1 MYKTSLIASL
11 TARTIL
17 CHPVLDSSKNQLLGV
32 IQMVNKK
39 KSNPL
44 VLRGACAKKG
54 YQSSFESFSSS
65 DEEILGKCC
74 AEVSKS
80 LQEIFAHR
88 RKQSD
93 DQSKVVVADKEGT
106 VSSPHKLMCADK
118 PYSIGEARDDT
129 SSVEQS
135 TETPDPPSRR
145 RTSRRSSVGQLTH
158 FVKRN
163 SMTNDK
169 AEDDGDIQS
178 ATHSKGITEAVK
190 KFQFRSQDSERLKQR
205 EKERRLRD
213 PEYLLAQSKR
223 KRMTGYGGYSSPQRN
238 MVNRDTSLN

>member
-1 MYKTSLIASL
+1 
-11 TARTIL
+11 
-17 CHPVLDSSKNQLLGV
+17 
-32 IQMVNKK
+32 MVNKK

-93 DQSKVVVADKEGT
+93 DQSKVVVADEEGT
-106 VSSPHKLMCADK
+106 VASPHKLMCADK
-118 PYSIGEARDDT
+118 PYSIGDARDDT

-135 TETPDPPSRR
+135 TETDSMSYIPDPPSRR

-223 KRMTGYGGYSSPQRN
+223 KRMTGYGGYLSATAKKHGEP
-238 MVNRDTSLN
+238 

>member
-1 MYKTSLIASL
+1 
-11 TARTIL
+11 
-17 CHPVLDSSKNQLLGV
+17 
-32 IQMVNKK
+32 MVNKK

-74 AEVSKS
+74 EEVSKS

-93 DQSKVVVADKEGT
+93 DQSKVVVADEEGT
-106 VSSPHKLMCADK
+106 VASPHKLMCADK
-118 PYSIGEARDDT
+118 PYSIGDARDDT

-135 TETPDPPSRR
+135 TETPEPPSRR

-169 AEDDGDIQS
+169 AEDHGDIQS

-205 EKERRLRD
+205 EKERRLTD

-223 KRMTGYGGYSSPQRN
+223 KRMTDYCGYSYPQRN